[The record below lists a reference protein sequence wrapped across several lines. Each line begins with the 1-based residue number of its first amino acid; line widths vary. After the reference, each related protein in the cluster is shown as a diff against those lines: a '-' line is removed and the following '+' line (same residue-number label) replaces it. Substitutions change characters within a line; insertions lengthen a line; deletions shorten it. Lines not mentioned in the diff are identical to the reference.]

1 MRYISC
7 SRLLAFALSIVLV
20 LCLTPMYL
28 GTTSIYGTESDSLT
42 QEQSAAVK
50 QEVDEKDTDQNVKTN
65 ESDKEGSLENAS
77 DKDGSDEKSLS
88 TNTDNMSLSK
98 NNAATVKN
106 DASSD
111 ENQGNEA
118 GQGSQNDQNNTDDGD
133 ITSEDKEVDLNKD
146 GGGNDDDGQDIISE
160 DTEGMVT
167 LIFDSN
173 GGSSVA
179 AVSAKQGDPVV
190 MPENPLREGYTFLG
204 WDHDVP
210 EIMPENGMKF
220 TAQWEIN
227 TYVILFD
234 TDGGT
239 DIDPYVAEY
248 GAAVKIPND
257 PEKLG
262 YIFSGWDREI
272 PQTMPGYDM
281 TITAVWTLDSP
292 AFPTVDDDIRAF
304 IRGSGIP
311 AADRPVYTGTIPN
324 VTDRLMNTSSG
335 SQPGTTSGNQ
345 TGMPSGYQ
353 IVHVVNDGTPATA
366 ARTIEKTTRPV
377 LEDFAEEEVPLADSK
392 SDNKKED
399 HWALINVV
407 CTVLMIILAAL
418 SLVSSRRRG
427 KIQAGRSVSAL
438 IAGIAVVMLLM
449 TQDFSAKMV
458 SVDSFTIPMV
468 ILLAI
473 SSVVTLFTHSRS
485 NA

>member
-1 MRYISC
+1 MRHISR

-42 QEQSAAVK
+42 QEQSDAVK
-50 QEVDEKDTDQNVKTN
+50 QEVDEKDADQNEKTN
-65 ESDKEGSLENAS
+65 ESDKE
-77 DKDGSDEKSLS
+77 GSDEKSLS
-88 TNTDNMSLSK
+88 TNTENMSLSK
-98 NNAATVKN
+98 NRAATVKN
-106 DASSD
+106 AASSDETPKGSTD

-118 GQGSQNDQNNTDDGD
+118 GQGSQNDQNNTDDED

-146 GGGNDDDGQDIISE
+146 GGNDDDGQDIISD

-179 AVSAKQGDPVV
+179 AVSAKPGDPVV

-210 EIMPENGMKF
+210 EIMPENGMTF

-239 DIDPYVAEY
+239 DIEPYVAEY

-262 YIFSGWDREI
+262 YVFSGWDREI

-281 TITAVWTLDSP
+281 TITAVWTLDS
-292 AFPTVDDDIRAF
+292 AEFPVVDDDIQAF
-304 IRGSGIP
+304 KRESGIP
-311 AADRPVYTGTIPN
+311 AADRPYYIGTIPN
-324 VTDRLMNTSSG
+324 VTDRLMNNSRG
-335 SQPGTTSGNQ
+335 SQSGTSSGNQ
-345 TGMPSGYQ
+345 TSMPARYQ
-353 IVHVVNDGTPATA
+353 IVNVVNDGTPETV

-377 LEDFAEEEVPLADSK
+377 LEDFAEEEVPLSDSK
-392 SDNKKED
+392 SDNKKDD

-427 KIQAGRSVSAL
+427 KIQAGQSISAL

-449 TQDFSAKMV
+449 TQDFSAKMAFA
-458 SVDSFTIPMV
+458 DAFTIPSV

-473 SSVVTLFTHSRS
+473 SSVVALFAHSRS